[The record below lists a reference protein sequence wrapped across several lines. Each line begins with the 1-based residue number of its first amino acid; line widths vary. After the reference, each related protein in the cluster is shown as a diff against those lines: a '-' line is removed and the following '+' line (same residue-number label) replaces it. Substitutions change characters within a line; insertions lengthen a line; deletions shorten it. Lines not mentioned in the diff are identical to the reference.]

1 MASLH
6 NDVFDSGLSVLTNAT
21 TPRLDLTTQEATT
34 RTEAITT
41 YTKGNKTSITI
52 GSPGDRTGGGRKVTV
67 SAITGGTVSGDGTV
81 THWAI
86 TDGTRLLATGSLS
99 ASQVVDDGAGSN
111 TFSLAAFDIGIP
123 DPA

>member
-6 NDVFDSGLSVLTNAT
+6 SDVLDSGLSVLSGAT

-52 GSPGDRTGGGRKVTV
+52 GSPTARTPNGRKVVV
-67 SAITGGTVSGDGTV
+67 SAITGGTITGDGTC

-86 TDGTRLLATGSLS
+86 TDGTRLLATGALS
-99 ASQVVDDGAGSN
+99 ASQVVDDGTGSN
-111 TFSLAAFDIGIP
+111 TFSLAALDIGI
-123 DPA
+123 AGA